1 MRSMTTTPELIIFT
15 DLDETMLDLDNFSF
29 EHSQTALRL
38 IKGKG
43 VPLILS
49 SSKTRAEIEVD
60 RRRLENNHPFV
71 SEGLE

>member
-15 DLDETMLDLDNFSF
+15 DLDGTLLDWYTYSF

-49 SSKTRAEIEVD
+49 SSKNRAEIEVY

-71 SEGLE
+71 SEN